1 LSREEYDAVR
11 KMIDEVG
18 PFLNLDEHDF
28 SIGVSDQVVKK
39 SKQEAIDRRLRVIST
54 WEERAARRI
63 DDVERLI
70 GIKTWW
76 ERDDNEYQEILKYIS
91 NRQFVRVIEEL
102 QGLVVSRLMEL
113 EKVNLAGS
121 GTSFISLHHSPN
133 FCHRV

>member
-1 LSREEYDAVR
+1 
-11 KMIDEVG
+11 MIDEVG